1 MNTAFGSVHPITSFS
16 YYAGAIA
23 FSMLLF
29 HPLFLVTLLALVTL
43 VIIIHGEG
51 KRLLKLLP
59 YYVLMG
65 GAVAVLNPLFSHRG
79 RHILFY
85 FMDQPITLEAILY
98 GVTMMLSLLGILLA
112 FVSFQHIVTTDK
124 WMYLFSRVLPRT
136 SLLTS
141 MSIRFVPLFLRRL
154 EQITTVQRTKGVSIM
169 EGSLRKRSK
178 DGMLLVRV
186 LLTWSLEEALQTAD
200 SMKARGYGAAKRSSY
215 VIYRMDRRDV
225 YTLLFL
231 TAMGLACLWGWT
243 QGFGVLTIYPR
254 LETMQFHRGEGFAVA
269 CYCAYLLTPVVLEGM
284 ERRSWKSFKSIN

>member
-1 MNTAFGSVHPITSFS
+1 MNSAFGSVHPVTSFS
-16 YYAGAIA
+16 YYAGVIS

-29 HPLFLVTLLALVTL
+29 HPIFLVASLAAITL
-43 VIIIHGEG
+43 VIVIHGEG
-51 KRLLKLLP
+51 KRLLGLLP

-65 GAVAVLNPLFSHRG
+65 GLVAILNPLFSHRG

-98 GVTMMLSLLGILLA
+98 GVTMMLSLLCILLA
-112 FVSFQHIVTTDK
+112 FVSFQQIVTTEK
-124 WMYLFSRVLPRT
+124 WMYLFSRVAPRT

-154 EQITTVQRTKGVSIM
+154 DQITTIQRTKGVSIR

-215 VIYRMDRRDV
+215 VIYRMDRRDGYV
-225 YTLLFL
+225 LAFL
-231 TAMGLACLWGWT
+231 GAMALVCIWGWM

-254 LETMQFHRGEGFAVA
+254 LETLQFHRGEGIAFAG
-269 CYCAYLLTPVVLEGM
+269 YCAFLLTPVALEEM
-284 ERRSWKSFKSIN
+284 ERRSWK

>member
-1 MNTAFGSVHPITSFS
+1 MNNAFSSIHPITSFS
-16 YYAGAIA
+16 YYAGVIT

-29 HPLFLVTLLALVTL
+29 HPIFLMTSLAAITA
-43 VIIIHGEG
+43 IIVIHGEG

-65 GAVAVLNPLFSHRG
+65 GSVAVLNPLFSHRG

-98 GVTMMLSLLGILLA
+98 GVTMMLSLLCILLA
-112 FVSFQHIVTTDK
+112 FVSFQQIVTTDK
-124 WMYLFSRVLPRT
+124 WMYLFSRVAPRT

-154 EQITTVQRTKGVSIM
+154 EQITTVQRMKGVSIH
-169 EGSLRKRSK
+169 EGSLKKRSK

-215 VIYRMDRRDV
+215 VIYRMDQRDWYV
-225 YTLLFL
+225 LGFL
-231 TAMGLACLWGWT
+231 IVLGTACVWGWM

-254 LETMQFHRGEGFAVA
+254 LESMDFRRGEGIAFA
-269 CYCAYLLTPVVLEGM
+269 CYCAFLLTPAVLEGM
-284 ERRSWKSFKSIN
+284 ERRTWKSFE

>member
-1 MNTAFGSVHPITSFS
+1 MNSAFGSVHPVTSFS
-16 YYAGAIA
+16 YYAGVIT
-23 FSMLLF
+23 FGMLLF
-29 HPLFLVTLLALVTL
+29 HPVFLLTSLAAIT
-43 VIIIHGEG
+43 VIIVIHGEG

-65 GAVAVLNPLFSHRG
+65 GLVAVLNPLFSHRG

-98 GVTMMLSLLGILLA
+98 GVTMMLSLLCILLA
-112 FVSFQHIVTTDK
+112 FVSFQQIVTTEK
-124 WMYLFSRVLPRT
+124 WMYLFSRVAPRT
-136 SLLTS
+136 ALLTS

-154 EQITTVQRTKGVSIM
+154 DQITTVQRIKGVSIL
-169 EGSLRKRSK
+169 EGSLKKRSK

-215 VIYRMDRRDV
+215 VIYRMDRIDWYV
-225 YTLLFL
+225 LLFL
-231 TAMGLACLWGWT
+231 GAMALVCIWGWM

-254 LETMQFHRGEGFAVA
+254 LETMQFHRGEGIAYA
-269 CYCAYLLTPVVLEGM
+269 CYCAFLLTPVVLEEM
-284 ERRSWKSFKSIN
+284 ERRSWK

>member
-1 MNTAFGSVHPITSFS
+1 MNSAFGSVHPVTSFS
-16 YYAGAIA
+16 YYTGVIT
-23 FSMLLF
+23 FGMLLF
-29 HPLFLVTLLALVTL
+29 HPVFLLTSLAAIT
-43 VIIIHGEG
+43 VIIVIHGEG

-65 GAVAVLNPLFSHRG
+65 GLVAVLNPLFSHRG

-98 GVTMMLSLLGILLA
+98 GVTMMLSLLCILLA
-112 FVSFQHIVTTDK
+112 FVSFQQIVTTEK
-124 WMYLFSRVLPRT
+124 WMYLFSRVAPRT
-136 SLLTS
+136 ALLTS

-154 EQITTVQRTKGVSIM
+154 DQITTVQRIKGVSIL
-169 EGSLRKRSK
+169 EGSLKKRSK

-215 VIYRMDRRDV
+215 VIYRMDRRDWYV
-225 YTLLFL
+225 LLFL
-231 TAMGLACLWGWT
+231 GAMALVCIWGWM

-254 LETMQFHRGEGFAVA
+254 LETMQFHRGEGIAYA
-269 CYCAYLLTPVVLEGM
+269 CYCAFLLTPVLLEEM
-284 ERRSWKSFKSIN
+284 ERRSWK

>member
-1 MNTAFGSVHPITSFS
+1 MNSAFGSVHPVTSFS
-16 YYAGAIA
+16 YYAGVIT
-23 FSMLLF
+23 FGMLLF
-29 HPLFLVTLLALVTL
+29 HPVFLLTSLAAIT
-43 VIIIHGEG
+43 VIIVIHGEG

-65 GAVAVLNPLFSHRG
+65 GLVAVLNPLFSHRG

-98 GVTMMLSLLGILLA
+98 GVTMMLSLLCILLA
-112 FVSFQHIVTTDK
+112 FVSFQQIVTTEK
-124 WMYLFSRVLPRT
+124 WMYLFSRVAPRT
-136 SLLTS
+136 ALLTS

-154 EQITTVQRTKGVSIM
+154 DQITTVQRIKGVSIL
-169 EGSLRKRSK
+169 EGSLKKRSK

-215 VIYRMDRRDV
+215 VIYRMDRRDWYV
-225 YTLLFL
+225 LLFL
-231 TAMGLACLWGWT
+231 GAMALVCIWGWM

-254 LETMQFHRGEGFAVA
+254 LETMQFHRGEGIAYA
-269 CYCAYLLTPVVLEGM
+269 CYCAFLLTPVVLEEM
-284 ERRSWKSFKSIN
+284 ERRSWK